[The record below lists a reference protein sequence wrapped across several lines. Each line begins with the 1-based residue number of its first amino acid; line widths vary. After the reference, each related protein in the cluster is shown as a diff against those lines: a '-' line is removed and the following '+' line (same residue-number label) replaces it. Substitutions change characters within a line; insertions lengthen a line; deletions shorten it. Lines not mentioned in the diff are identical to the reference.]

1 MKRRN
6 LIFSL
11 LAVAAMSTARA
22 QQTGKVYR
30 IAVVHP
36 SHPVAALGE
45 TSFCHFHRTPSLG
58 IRRGKEYPN

>member
-36 SHPVAALGE
+36 SHRWPHSAKQA
-45 TSFCHFHRTPSLG
+45 SAIFHRTPSLG